1 MVRIGSILAAGLLCG
16 LLLAPAGGSALAAGT
31 APAMEPGH
39 RLNVNTASADELV
52 RLPGIGPA
60 LAQAI
65 IKYRSQEPFA
75 RPEDLRKVKGIGDKL
90 YERIKDQG
98 TVGNEAAS
106 PKGRG
111 S

>member
-1 MVRIGSILAAGLLCG
+1 MVRIGSILGAGLLCG
-16 LLLAPAGGSALAAGT
+16 LLLAPTGGMAWAAGT
-31 APAMEPGH
+31 SPTMDPGH
-39 RLNVNTASADELV
+39 RLNVNTASAEELV

-65 IKYRSQEPFA
+65 IKYRAQEPFA
-75 RPEDLRKVKGIGDKL
+75 KPEDLRKVKGIGDKL
-90 YERIKDQG
+90 YERIKDQV
-98 TVGNEAAS
+98 TVGNEAAA